1 MSNETVLCITNDPK
15 LKWATGAMLDDY
27 VASEFTRHY
36 QSELWREVIMLP
48 RDVAEHSP
56 QFLQVIP
63 YITVLSSNTLRV
75 MQYRRTNKGGDE
87 RLYGNWSIGVGGHIN
102 LQDAASGKLP
112 FRAMVNRALLRE
124 FNEEFAYDYFSITAK
139 PAGLIYDDSNDVGR
153 VHIGV
158 VYYATA
164 SGVYCVDTERHAEVE
179 FVSLN
184 DINED
189 DGYESWSR
197 LLIKELRK

>member
-15 LKWATGAMLDDY
+15 FKWATGAMLDGY
-27 VASEFTRHY
+27 AASEFIRHY
-36 QSELWREVIMLP
+36 QNELWRDTCMLP
-48 RDVAEHSP
+48 RSVAEHSH

-63 YITVLSSNTLRV
+63 YIVVFSRDTLRV
-75 MQYRRTNKGGDE
+75 LQYRRTKKGGDE
-87 RLYGNWSIGVGGHIN
+87 RLYGNWSVGVGGHIN
-102 LQDAASGKLP
+102 LQDAANGKLS
-112 FRAMVNRALLRE
+112 FSAMVNRALLRE
-124 FNEEFAYDYFSITAK
+124 FNEEFAYDYFCLTAT

-153 VHIGV
+153 VHIGI

-164 SGVYCVDTERHAEVE
+164 SGVYCVDTERHTDFG

-189 DGYESWSR
+189 EGYESWSR